1 MRHYKIANLK
11 PAAAVDQEEV
21 YHNKMIKMTDINEA
35 ANGGGSLAA
44 APQAQVP
51 PEDELPVSDENVGS
65 DRNLE
70 KKCIKFGRTVGG
82 FYHRAIAAW
91 PRTSALTFGV
101 VVPLFLL
108 IAVSVFFGE

>member
-1 MRHYKIANLK
+1 
-11 PAAAVDQEEV
+11 
-21 YHNKMIKMTDINEA
+21 MTDINEA